1 MRLYRA
7 LLHLYPASFRGEYGD
22 EMAAVFAMRRR
33 QASSLLARLA
43 LWVTTP
49 FDVLGNAVATHWD
62 VLVQDLR
69 YTRRTLSRA
78 PGFAITA
85 ILVTALGVGANTAA
99 FSIADFVLIR
109 PLPFKDAE
117 RLVKVWCRPPGYG
130 RFEVSPPNYRDW
142 KAMSHSFE
150 AMGSYHSIEVNLV
163 GEGEPRRLQG
173 STVTADVLPMLGV
186 RPVLGRL
193 FTAAE
198 ERDGA
203 AGTVLLSHGLW
214 NAAFGGDASIL
225 GRRVLLDG
233 TPRIVIGVLPKD
245 FHFPNRE
252 VELWTPIPMPEQ
264 LDAERDNNELEVL
277 AKLKRGVTR
286 AQAQADMNVVAALL
300 ERQYPKENEK
310 IGALVIGL
318 RDELSNQSR
327 LLLLGLCGAAICVLL
342 ITCTNLANLLLAR
355 ALVRRR
361 ELVVRSALGA
371 GRERLVRQ
379 LVTESLVLAVLG
391 GAMGVLVAVV
401 AVPLLSRLVPNAL
414 PVAQSPAVDLRVLLF
429 AGLLTALTG
438 IAFGTLPALRASG
451 GVGFDALR
459 DGERAGGGQRSH
471 LRSALV
477 IAEVMGCVVLLI
489 ASGLLMRALWR
500 IQATDPG
507 FRPENVI
514 TLRTAL
520 PVPKYDGTAL
530 RERFFSEVLSGVRAL
545 PGVSSAAYISFLP
558 MAMGGGIWPVVMP
571 GQTQSR
577 ARADGHLASMR
588 FATPG
593 FFAAMGIQLRKGRE
607 ILETDTINQPFVVV
621 VSESLARQYWPHEEA
636 LGKRFQFAF
645 SERTIVGVVADIRVR
660 GPERIS
666 EPQVY
671 LPYKQVK
678 AGQFGNYVPKDLV
691 IRSASPLAA
700 LLPAIRRIVH
710 AADPQQP
717 ISNVRTMDDIVSE
730 QTASRLVQVRVLGG
744 FAAIAFLLAAVGI
757 HGLLSFT
764 VSQRRHEIGVR
775 MALGAKSGDVVAMV
789 MRQGAWLA
797 VVGVIPGVAVA
808 FAAGRGMESLLAGV
822 KPGDAPTFAAAVV
835 LCVLMTLFGSLLP
848 VLRAV
853 RVAPASVFRA
863 E

>member
-7 LLHLYPASFRGEYGD
+7 LLHLYPASFRGEYGN

-33 QASSLLARLA
+33 QAAGLLGVLA
-43 LWVTTP
+43 LWISVP
-49 FDVLGNAVATHWD
+49 LDVVGNAVAAHWD

-69 YTRRTLSRA
+69 YTQRTLSRA

-85 ILVTALGVGANTAA
+85 VLVTALGIGANTAA

-117 RLVKVWCRPPGYG
+117 RIVKVWSAPSGIG
-130 RFEVSPPNYRDW
+130 RLEVSPPNYRDW

-150 AMGSYHSIEVNLV
+150 AMGSYHSTEVNLV

-173 STVTADVLPMLGV
+173 SVVTAGVLPILGV
-186 RPVLGRL
+186 QPVLGRL

-203 AGTVLLSHGLW
+203 AGTVILSNGLW
-214 NAAFGGDASIL
+214 RAAFGGDSGIL
-225 GRRVLLDG
+225 GRRVLING
-233 TPRIVIGVLPKD
+233 APRVVIGVMPKD

-252 VELWTPIPMPEQ
+252 VEIWAPIQMEEQ
-264 LDAERDNNELEVL
+264 LDPERDNNELEVL
-277 AKLKRGVTR
+277 AKLKRGVTMS
-286 AQAQADMNVVAALL
+286 QATAEMKIIAAHL

-310 IGALVIGL
+310 LDARVIGL
-318 RDELSNQSR
+318 RDELSSQSR

-355 ALVRRR
+355 SLVRRR

-391 GAMGVLVAVV
+391 GSIGVLIAVV

-414 PVAQSPAVDLRVLLF
+414 PVAQTPSIDLRVLLF
-429 AGLLTALTG
+429 AGLLTAVTG

-451 GVGFDALR
+451 GAGFDALR
-459 DGERAGGGQRSH
+459 DGERAGGGQRGH

-477 IAEVMGCVVLLI
+477 IAEVMACVVLLI
-489 ASGLLMRALWR
+489 SSGLLMRALWR

-507 FRPENVI
+507 FRPEGVI
-514 TLRTAL
+514 TLRTSL
-520 PVPKYDGTAL
+520 SKPKYDSTAL
-530 RERFFSEVLSGVRAL
+530 RERFFTEVLGGVRAL

-558 MAMGGGIWPVVMP
+558 MVMGGGIWPVVLP
-571 GQTQSR
+571 GQSSSQSR
-577 ARADGHLASMR
+577 AAGRNASLR

-593 FFAAMGIQLRKGRE
+593 FFAAMGIPIRQGRE
-607 ILETDTINQPFVVV
+607 ISETDTINQPFVVV
-621 VSESLARQYWPHEEA
+621 VSESLVKRYFPHEEP
-636 LGKRFQFAF
+636 LGKRFQIAL

-660 GPERIS
+660 GLERVS

-678 AGQFGNYVPKDLV
+678 DGQFGNYDPKDLV
-691 IRSASPLAA
+691 IRTSASPSA
-700 LLPAIRRIVH
+700 LLPAIRRIVR

-717 ISNVRTMDDIVSE
+717 IANVQTLNEIVSD
-730 QTASRLVQVRVLGG
+730 QTASRAVQVRVLGG
-744 FAAIAFLLAAVGI
+744 FAVIAFLLAAVGI
-757 HGLLSFT
+757 HGLLSFA

-775 MALGAKSGDVVAMV
+775 MALGAKSTDVVGMV

-797 VVGVIPGVAVA
+797 IVGVIPGIAIA
-808 FAAGRGMESLLAGV
+808 FAAGKGMESLLAGV
-822 KPGDAPTFAAAVV
+822 KPGDAPTFTAAVV
-835 LCVLMTLFGSLLP
+835 LCILMTLLGSLLP

-853 RVAPASVFRA
+853 RVAPATVFRG

>member
-7 LLHLYPASFRGEYGD
+7 LLHLYPSSFRGEYGN

-33 QASSLLARLA
+33 QASGLLAVLA

-62 VLVQDLR
+62 ILVQDLR
-69 YTRRTLSRA
+69 YTQRTLTRA

-85 ILVTALGVGANTAA
+85 VLVTALGIGANTAA

-109 PLPFKDAE
+109 PLPFGDAE
-117 RLVKVWCRPPGYG
+117 RLVKVWSQPAGIG
-130 RFEVSPPNYRDW
+130 RLEVSPPNYRDW

-150 AMGSYHSIEVNLV
+150 AMGSYHSTEVNLV

-173 STVTADVLPMLGV
+173 SVVTADVLPMLGV
-186 RPVLGRL
+186 QPVLGRL

-203 AGTVLLSHGLW
+203 AGTMVLSYGLW
-214 NAAFGGDASIL
+214 RAAFGGDSGVV
-225 GRRVLLDG
+225 GRRVLIDG
-233 TPRIVIGVLPKD
+233 KPRVVIGVMPKD

-252 VELWTPIPMPEQ
+252 VEVWAPIQMQEQ
-264 LDAERDNNELEVL
+264 LDQERDNNELEVV
-277 AKLKRGVTR
+277 AKLKRGVTM
-286 AQAQADMNVVAALL
+286 AQARADMSVIGALL

-310 IGALVIGL
+310 IGATVIGL
-318 RDELSNQSR
+318 RDELSSQSR

-379 LVTESLVLAVLG
+379 LVTESLVLAGLG
-391 GAMGVLVAVV
+391 GAIGVLTAIV
-401 AVPLLSRLVPNAL
+401 AVPLLSRLVPNSL
-414 PVAQSPAVDLRVLLF
+414 PIAQSPSVDLRVLLF
-429 AGLLTALTG
+429 AGLLTGLTG
-438 IAFGTLPALRASG
+438 IGFGTLPALRASG
-451 GVGFDALR
+451 GSGFDALR
-459 DGERAGGGQRSH
+459 DGERAGGGQRGH

-489 ASGLLMRALWR
+489 SAGLLMRALWR

-507 FRPENVI
+507 FKPEGVI
-514 TLRTAL
+514 TLRTSL
-520 PVPKYDGTAL
+520 SKPKYDSTAL
-530 RERFFSEVLSGVRAL
+530 RERFFTEVLSGVRAL

-558 MAMGGGIWPVVMP
+558 MAMGGGIWPVVLQ
-571 GQTQSR
+571 GQTETR
-577 ARADGHLASMR
+577 ATGHNASLR

-593 FFAAMGIQLRKGRE
+593 FFAAMGIPIRRGRE
-607 ILETDTINQPFVVV
+607 ISETDAINQPFVAV
-621 VSESLARQYWPHEEA
+621 VSESLAKRYFPNEEP
-636 LGKRFQFAF
+636 LGKRFQFAL
-645 SERTIVGVVADIRVR
+645 SDRTIVGVVADIRVR
-660 GPERIS
+660 GLERIS

-678 AGQFGNYVPKDLV
+678 DGQFGNYVPKDLV
-691 IRSASPLAA
+691 IRSSAPPSA
-700 LLPAIRRIVH
+700 LLPAIRRIVR
-710 AADPQQP
+710 AADSQQP
-717 ISNVRTMDDIVSE
+717 IANVRTMNEIVSE
-730 QTASRLVQVRVLGG
+730 QTASRAVQVRVLGG

-757 HGLLSFT
+757 HGLLSFA

-775 MALGAKSGDVVAMV
+775 MALGAKSTDVVGMV
-789 MRQGAWLA
+789 MRQGVWLA
-797 VVGVIPGVAVA
+797 AVGVIPGIAVA
-808 FAAGRGMESLLAGV
+808 YAAGKGMESLLAGV
-822 KPGDAPTFAAAVV
+822 KPGDAPTFAAAVG
-835 LCVLMTLFGSLLP
+835 LCVLMTLLGSLLP

-853 RVAPASVFRA
+853 RVAPATVFRG

>member
-7 LLHLYPASFRGEYGD
+7 LLHLYPASFRGEYGS

-33 QASSLLARLA
+33 QASGLLAVLA
-43 LWVTTP
+43 LWVSVP
-49 FDVLGNAVATHWD
+49 FDVLGNALATHWD

-69 YTRRTLSRA
+69 YTQRTLSRA

-85 ILVTALGVGANTAA
+85 LLVTALGVGANTAA

-109 PLPFKDAE
+109 PLPFAEPE
-117 RLVKVWCRPPGYG
+117 RLVKIWSSPPQG
-130 RFEVSPPNYRDW
+130 RWEVSPPNYRDW

-163 GEGEPRRLQG
+163 GDGDPRRLQG
-173 STVTADVLPMLGV
+173 SKVTADLLPILGV

-203 AGTVLLSHGLW
+203 AGSVLLSYGLW
-214 NAAFGGDASIL
+214 NAAFGGDTGVL

-233 TPRIVIGVLPKD
+233 TPRVVIGVMPKD

-264 LDAERDNNELEVL
+264 LDPERDNNELEVL
-277 AKLKRGVTR
+277 AKLKRGVTMQ
-286 AQAQADMNVVAALL
+286 QAQADMSVVAALL
-300 ERQYPKENEK
+300 ERQYPQENEK
-310 IGALVIGL
+310 IGAAVLGL
-318 RDELSNQSR
+318 RDELSKQSR
-327 LLLLGLCGAAICVLL
+327 LLLFGLCGAAICVLL

-371 GRERLVRQ
+371 GRDRLVRQ

-391 GAMGVLVAVV
+391 GAMGVVVAIV

-414 PVAQSPAVDLRVLLF
+414 PIAQSPAVDLRVLLF

-451 GVGFDALR
+451 GAGFDALR
-459 DGERAGGGQRSH
+459 DGERAGGGQRGR

-489 ASGLLMRALWR
+489 SSGLLMRALWR

-520 PVPKYDGTAL
+520 PTPKYDSTAL
-530 RERFFSEVLSGVRAL
+530 RERFFSEVLAGVRAL

-571 GQTQSR
+571 GENQAR
-577 ARADGHLASMR
+577 ARAKGHLASLR

-593 FFAAMGIQLRKGRE
+593 FFAAMGIPLRRGRE
-607 ILETDTINQPFVVV
+607 IGETDAINQPFVAV
-621 VSESLARQYWPHEEA
+621 VSESLARQYFPHENPI
-636 LGKRFQFAF
+636 GKRFQIAL
-645 SERTIVGVVADIRVR
+645 SDRTIVGVVGDVRVR
-660 GPERIS
+660 GPERTS

-678 AGQFGNYVPKDLV
+678 DGQFGNYVPKDLV
-691 IRSASPLAA
+691 IRSSSPPPA
-700 LLPAIRRIVH
+700 LLPAIRRIVSK
-710 AADPQQP
+710 ADRQQP
-717 ISNVRTMDDIVSE
+717 VSNVRTMNDIVSE
-730 QTASRLVQVRVLGG
+730 QTASRTVQVRVLGG

-775 MALGAKSGDVVAMV
+775 MALGAKSTDVVGMV
-789 MRQGAWLA
+789 MRQGVWLA
-797 VVGVIPGVAVA
+797 AVGVIPGVAIA
-808 FAAGRGMESLLAGV
+808 YAAGKGMESLLAGV
-822 KPGDAPTFAAAVV
+822 KPGDAPTFAAAAM
-835 LCVLMTLFGSLLP
+835 LCVLMTLLGSLLP

-853 RVAPASVFRA
+853 RVAPATVFRA

>member
-7 LLHLYPASFRGEYGD
+7 LLHLYPASFRGEYGN

-33 QASSLLARLA
+33 QASGLLAVLA
-43 LWVTTP
+43 LWIAAP
-49 FDVLGNAVATHWD
+49 FDVLINAIATHWD

-69 YTRRTLSRA
+69 YTQRTLSRA
-78 PGFAITA
+78 PGFAVTA

-117 RLVKVWCRPPGYG
+117 RLVKVWSHPPGAG
-130 RFEVSPPNYRDW
+130 RWEVSPPNYRDW

-163 GEGEPRRLQG
+163 GEGDPQRLQG
-173 STVTADVLPMLGV
+173 STVTADLLPMLGV

-214 NAAFGGDASIL
+214 NTAFGGDTGVL

-233 TPRIVIGVLPKD
+233 TPRVVIGVMPKD

-252 VELWTPIPMPEQ
+252 VALWTPIPMPEQ
-264 LDAERDNNELEVL
+264 LDTERDNNELEVL
-277 AKLKRGVTR
+277 AKLKRGVTMQ
-286 AQAQADMNVVAALL
+286 QAQADMSVVAALL
-300 ERQYPKENEK
+300 ERQYPQENEK
-310 IGALVIGL
+310 IGASVIGL

-327 LLLLGLCGAAICVLL
+327 LLLLGLCGASICVLL
-342 ITCTNLANLLLAR
+342 IACTNLANLLLAR

-361 ELVVRSALGA
+361 ELVVRNALGA

-379 LVTESLVLAVLG
+379 LVTESLVLAILG
-391 GAMGVLVAVV
+391 GAMGIGVAIV
-401 AVPLLSRLVPNAL
+401 AVPLLSRLVPNTL
-414 PVAQSPAVDLRVLLF
+414 PIAQSPSVDLRVLLF

-451 GVGFDALR
+451 GAGFDALR
-459 DGERAGGGQRSH
+459 DGERAGGGQRGR

-489 ASGLLMRALWR
+489 SSGLLMRALWR

-507 FRPENVI
+507 FHPENVI

-520 PVPKYDGTAL
+520 PTPKYDSTAL

-571 GQTQSR
+571 GQNQAR
-577 ARADGHLASMR
+577 ARAEGHLASMR

-593 FFAAMGIQLRKGRE
+593 FFAAMGIPLRQGRE
-607 ILETDTINQPFVVV
+607 IGETDAINQPFVAV
-621 VSESLARQYWPHEEA
+621 VSESLARQYFPHEDP
-636 LGKRFQFAF
+636 LGKRFQFALN
-645 SERTIVGVVADIRVR
+645 ERTIVGVVGDIRVR
-660 GPERIS
+660 GPERTS

-678 AGQFGNYVPKDLV
+678 DGQFGNYVPKDLV
-691 IRSASPLAA
+691 IRSSTPPPA
-700 LLPAIRRIVH
+700 LLPAIRGIVSK
-710 AADPQQP
+710 ADRQQP
-717 ISNVRTMDDIVSE
+717 ISNVRTMNDIVSE
-730 QTASRLVQVRVLGG
+730 QTASRAVQVRVLGG
-744 FAAIAFLLAAVGI
+744 FALIAFLLAAVGI
-757 HGLLSFT
+757 HGLLSFN

-775 MALGAKSGDVVAMV
+775 MALGAKSGDVVRMV
-789 MRQGAWLA
+789 VRQGVRLA
-797 VVGVIPGVAVA
+797 AIGVIPGIAMA
-808 FAAGRGMESLLAGV
+808 FAAGRGMEALLAGV
-822 KPGDAPTFAAAVV
+822 KPGDAPTFTAAVV
-835 LCVLMTLFGSLLP
+835 LCILMTLLGSLLP

-853 RVAPASVFRA
+853 RVAPATVFRG